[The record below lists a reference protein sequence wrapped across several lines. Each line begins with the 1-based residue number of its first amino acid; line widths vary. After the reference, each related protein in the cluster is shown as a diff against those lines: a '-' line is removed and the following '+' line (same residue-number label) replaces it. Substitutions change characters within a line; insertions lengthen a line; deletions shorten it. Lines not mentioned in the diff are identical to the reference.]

1 MSKTIIHTVQAPAAI
16 GAYSQAVK
24 VGTTVYISGQIPLL
38 PDTMQLVSD
47 DFSAQAHQVFA
58 NLSAV
63 AAAAGGALEN
73 AVKLTVYVTDLANF
87 AMLNDVMSEHVSQP
101 FPASAAVEVSALPK
115 GAQVEIDAILQLEK

>member
-101 FPASAAVEVSALPK
+101 FPARAAVEVSALPK